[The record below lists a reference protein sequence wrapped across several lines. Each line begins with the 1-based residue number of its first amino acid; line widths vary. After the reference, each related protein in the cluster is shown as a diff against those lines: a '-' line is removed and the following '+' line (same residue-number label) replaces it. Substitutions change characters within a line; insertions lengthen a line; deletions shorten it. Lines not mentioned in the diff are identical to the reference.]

1 MSRSGYSDE
10 CDGWALIR
18 WRGAVMAAIRGR
30 RGQQTLRDILSAL
43 DAMPV
48 KALAA
53 ESLVT
58 EEGSFCTLGALGASR
73 DMQLD
78 QLDPYDSDGV
88 AKAFDIA
95 PALAREIVFVND
107 EGGPWIQEQPEARW
121 QRMRRWVEENLKP
134 DAKLSGG

>member
-107 EGGPWIQEQPEARW
+107 EGGPWIQE
-121 QRMRRWVEENLKP
+121 
-134 DAKLSGG
+134 